1 MGQLL
6 EFEQG
11 MKVVNGGEGDVKT
24 LSEQNLTTDP
34 AGTSSSVEPLPF
46 FKVGDNWDSVTPESS
61 SLDSQDKPS
70 LTPGSGGPGSWLE
83 NKKTSEVSPGCG
95 V

>member
-24 LSEQNLTTDP
+24 PSEQNLTAES
-34 AGTSSSVEPLPF
+34 AGTSSSEPLPF
-46 FKVGDNWDSVTPESS
+46 FKVGDNWESTPEASFVG
-61 SLDSQDKPS
+61 QDKPS
-70 LTPGSGGPGSWLE
+70 LPPESRAPGSWLE
-83 NKKTSEVSPGCG
+83 KKKTNEVSPGC
-95 V
+95 VV